1 MESAQVNSANEQI
14 NVKDS
19 LSVSN
24 STEKDNDPTLA
35 LLNTFAQNLQKKI
48 EGNLSFGSRKEQRWK
63 LQVDKIGDKQYAFK
77 SYDCQ
82 TKFTYDGKTVAIN
95 SLLKWN
101 ASEIDNAFR
110 VMNVLNSTIYEH
122 EKNPNGLNMDY
133 SDGKKFMLDG
143 NSIVSWFN
151 IPESTDSTQVK
162 QKYFDL
168 ALINKRLPQS
178 SDKKAQNE
186 NMKFLLDYLNSH

>member
-1 MESAQVNSANEQI
+1 
-14 NVKDS
+14 
-19 LSVSN
+19 
-24 STEKDNDPTLA
+24 
-35 LLNTFAQNLQKKI
+35 
-48 EGNLSFGSRKEQRWK
+48 
-63 LQVDKIGDKQYAFK
+63 
-77 SYDCQ
+77 
-82 TKFTYDGKTVAIN
+82 VAIN